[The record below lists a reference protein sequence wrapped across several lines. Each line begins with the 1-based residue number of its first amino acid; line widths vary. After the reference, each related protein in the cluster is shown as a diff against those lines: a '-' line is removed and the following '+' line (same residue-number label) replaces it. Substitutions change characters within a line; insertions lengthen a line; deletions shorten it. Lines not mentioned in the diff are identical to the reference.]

1 MSTLVEA
8 TDDVNVV
15 AVQWLRDIALGD
27 EGALSSLYDATLG
40 KCYSLAMRITRH
52 REHAEEIVA
61 ETYFQVWREAVR
73 FDPDRGRP
81 LTWLMHICYSRAID
95 HLRRRGPMDVHPDP
109 QTLAEAEPEADDDP
123 LSLALATETH
133 SVLHEEIRRLP
144 RLSQQLLG
152 LAFFRGLTH
161 SEIAEHTGLPLG
173 TVKTH
178 LRQALMTLRATVG
191 EKLP

>member
-1 MSTLVEA
+1 
-8 TDDVNVV
+8 
-15 AVQWLRDIALGD
+15 
-27 EGALSSLYDATLG
+27 
-40 KCYSLAMRITRH
+40 
-52 REHAEEIVA
+52 
-61 ETYFQVWREAVR
+61 
-73 FDPDRGRP
+73 
-81 LTWLMHICYSRAID
+81 
-95 HLRRRGPMDVHPDP
+95 MDVHPDP

>member
-1 MSTLVEA
+1 MSALVDLPE
-8 TDDVNVV
+8 DVNVA
-15 AVQWLRDIALGD
+15 AVQWLRDIARGD
-27 EGALSSLYDATLG
+27 ENALSRFYDATLG

-73 FDPDRGRP
+73 FDPERGRP

-95 HLRRRGPMDVHPDP
+95 HIRRRGPVDAHPDP
-109 QTLAEAEPEADDDP
+109 QELVDAEAENDDDP
-123 LSLALATETH
+123 LSLALATETN

-152 LAFFRGLTH
+152 LAFFRGMTH
-161 SEIAEHTGLPLG
+161 SEIAQHTGLPLG

-178 LRQALMTLRATVG
+178 LRQALMTLRRAVG